1 MQSRH
6 LVRSFKLKATLW
18 NEHHRREKDMKRH
31 ISMWCI
37 LTLVVLTAAVFG
49 QAHHAAAT
57 FYDVNQVIP
66 LTGVVT
72 DIRMR
77 NPHSSFMLEVT
88 EEDGRKVSW
97 RAEGPSAA
105 RMLNIA
111 IDPGETVT
119 VLGSPGRNP
128 AAMGIVIWTVI
139 KADGTTFGQ
148 AFGDPNRPEELLE
161 ELLDDGPQPSQ

>member
-1 MQSRH
+1 
-6 LVRSFKLKATLW
+6 
-18 NEHHRREKDMKRH
+18 MKRY
-31 ISMWCI
+31 ISMSCI
-37 LTLVVLTAAVFG
+37 LTFSVLAATLVG

-57 FYDVNQVIP
+57 FYDVNRVFP

-72 DIRMR
+72 DLRVR

-119 VLGSPGRNP
+119 VFGSPGRNP

-139 KADGTTFGQ
+139 KADGTTFGE
-148 AFGDPNRPEELLE
+148 AFGDPNRPEELLQ
-161 ELLDDGPQPSQ
+161 ELLDERPQANQ